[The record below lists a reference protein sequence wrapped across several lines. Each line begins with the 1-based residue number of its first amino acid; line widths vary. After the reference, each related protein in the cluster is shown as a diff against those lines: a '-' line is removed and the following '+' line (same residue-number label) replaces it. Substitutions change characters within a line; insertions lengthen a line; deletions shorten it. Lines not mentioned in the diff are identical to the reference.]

1 MKLILASNSRT
12 RKEVLD
18 TLGLKYT
25 VIPSDIIE
33 NSDKTDPKDYVM
45 DLSRQKALAVSKNL
59 KEGVI
64 LSGDSIIYIDN
75 KKLEKPKTKEQ
86 AREMLKSLSGKVNYA
101 VTGVTIIDLYQNK
114 TITLNEVTEVYFDEL
129 SKSKLKVMSYLQL
142 KDFLSKVD
150 PIVKFELYN
159 NLLANFNDSINQR
172 AYINANMENFKHID
186 WARNYCFLHNL
197 CPVSPQNILPLHF
210 YEGDE
215 KKYSESRLELLRRT
229 DRILLFI
236 DRNNLSDDLNRLDPY
251 SLSEIYYVDKYL
263 KDKTIELIGW
273 DEALVPKY
281 NQNNKWSLTT
291 NEDIV
296 IRKILK

>member
-18 TLGLKYT
+18 KVGLKYT
-25 VIPSDIIE
+25 VIPSDIVE

-129 SKSKLKVMSYLQL
+129 SDDEIEWYIENEQYIFERCGYSIAGKSAIYIPK
-142 KDFLSKVD
+142 
-150 PIVKFELYN
+150 
-159 NLLANFNDSINQR
+159 INGD
-172 AYINANMENFKHID
+172 Y
-186 WARNYCFLHNL
+186 Y
-197 CPVSPQNILPLHF
+197 NILGMPI
-210 YEGDE
+210 
-215 KKYSESRLELLRRT
+215 SRVYKELNK
-229 DRILLFI
+229 IGYK
-236 DRNNLSDDLNRLDPY
+236 LSDFN
-251 SLSEIYYVDKYL
+251 
-263 KDKTIELIGW
+263 
-273 DEALVPKY
+273 
-281 NQNNKWSLTT
+281 
-291 NEDIV
+291 
-296 IRKILK
+296 